1 MTIDLIYV
9 LQHHTR
15 KRATK
20 KKAQSQQSIV
30 KSKWKNNAALLMHKN
45 YIFLKDGVEYHSMGK
60 IAEK

>member
-1 MTIDLIYV
+1 MITTAIVSIILMTIDLIYV

-30 KSKWKNNAALLMHKN
+30 KN
-45 YIFLKDGVEYHSMGK
+45 GVEYHSMGK